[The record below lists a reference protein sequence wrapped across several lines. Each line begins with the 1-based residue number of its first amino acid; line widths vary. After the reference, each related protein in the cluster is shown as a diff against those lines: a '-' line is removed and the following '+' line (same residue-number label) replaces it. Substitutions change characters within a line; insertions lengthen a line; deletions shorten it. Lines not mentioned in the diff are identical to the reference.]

1 MSENKIMEEVIE
13 ETVGSVSMEPNPS
26 LEPSAE
32 EQERMA
38 EVKSLIDA
46 ESLDPTTSMNIII
59 NAVQVAFNT
68 ETFNDLDRYL
78 IAKSLD
84 CFKSYVDKGEDL
96 VIKTK

>member
-1 MSENKIMEEVIE
+1 MSENKIMEEAIE

-26 LEPSAE
+26 LEQSAE

>member
-1 MSENKIMEEVIE
+1 MSESKIMEEVNE
-13 ETVGSVSMEPNPS
+13 ETVGSVSMDPNPKVDLS
-26 LEPSAE
+26 EE

-38 EVKSLIDA
+38 EVKALVDA

-84 CFKSYVDKGEDL
+84 CFKSFVEKGEDL